1 MDATIVNQPE
11 LRIAGIRHI
20 GPYDQIG
27 SEFRRLGGI
36 LKGPPPAGARMIAVF
51 HDDPAKTPADRL
63 RSDAALILPAGVPT
77 PDGLI
82 EQRVPAGRYAKAV
95 HQGGY
100 QGLPGTWNALKN
112 EWLAKSGHAMGHPS
126 YEIYLNTPMD
136 TTEPDLR
143 TEIYMRLE

>member
-1 MDATIVNQPE
+1 MDVTVVNQPE

-27 SEFRRLGGI
+27 REFGRLGGL

-63 RSDAALILPAGVPT
+63 RSDAALILPDGVPA

-82 EQRVPAGRYAKAV
+82 EQRLSAGKYARAT
-95 HQGGY
+95 HTGGY
-100 QGLPGTWNALKN
+100 QGLPGAWREVREWALKN
-112 EWLAKSGHAMGHPS
+112 GHTPANPD

-136 TTEPDLR
+136 TREPDLR
-143 TEIYMRLE
+143 TEIYLRLV